1 MTVFCNNIFFKRATI
16 DADTDRDPT
25 LLSSIHN
32 STYTL
37 LITNVA
43 RIDTNLICPIFNCRQ
58 CQTIV
63 KMNVCD
69 QRNMDLLMNLFQTF
83 CRLHCWYCTTD
94 NITASLLQCQDLSY
108 CLFYIFSFCICHGLD
123 QDRISTTDHPVSY
136 LYNFCMISVHINSC
150 SSNERIHS

>member
-25 LLSSIHN
+25 LFSSIHN

-43 RIDTNLICPIFNCRQ
+43 RINTNLICPVFNCRQ

-94 NITASLLQCQDLSY
+94 NITAGLLQRMNLCNRCCHILCLGIRHRLNCYRIATTDLTITY
-108 CLFYIFSFCICHGLD
+108 LNHFCLFTHL
-123 QDRISTTDHPVSY
+123 
-136 LYNFCMISVHINSC
+136 
-150 SSNERIHS
+150 SSPILLPY